1 LWPHYTLHG
10 HLSQILALKLM
21 MKAMKKPEG
30 DFRDWE
36 AIRAWAD
43 GVRPALS

>member
-1 LWPHYTLHG
+1 
-10 HLSQILALKLM
+10 M